1 MTYLSSTRV
10 KASPLPPPSLLYNV
24 QVLISR
30 FQRENNNIHLFGVKV
45 ADLGVVRK
53 ACFPTTEPEEIATT
67 YAKDEGH
74 KHLDI
79 SHLTVGVIIVQ
90 QLQLS
95 GTNVAEVDR
104 QEEKEDE
111 LALGVGEVEGGGR
124 AVAQAGHLQGKDKK
138 RKM

>member
-1 MTYLSSTRV
+1 M
-10 KASPLPPPSLLYNV
+10 
-24 QVLISR
+24 
-30 FQRENNNIHLFGVKV
+30 
-45 ADLGVVRK
+45 
-53 ACFPTTEPEEIATT
+53 
-67 YAKDEGH
+67 
-74 KHLDI
+74 DI

-95 GTNVAEVDR
+95 GTDVAEVDR

-124 AVAQAGHLQGKDKK
+124 AVAQAGHLQGKDIK

>member
-1 MTYLSSTRV
+1 M
-10 KASPLPPPSLLYNV
+10 
-24 QVLISR
+24 
-30 FQRENNNIHLFGVKV
+30 KV
-45 ADLGVVRK
+45 TDLGVARK

-95 GTNVAEVDR
+95 GTDVAEVDR

-124 AVAQAGHLQGKDKK
+124 AVAQAGNLQGKDKK

>member
-1 MTYLSSTRV
+1 M
-10 KASPLPPPSLLYNV
+10 PPPSLLYNV

-30 FQRENNNIHLFGVKV
+30 FQRENNNIRLSGVKV
-45 ADLGVVRK
+45 TNLGVARK

-67 YAKDEGH
+67 YVKDEGC

>member
-1 MTYLSSTRV
+1 M
-10 KASPLPPPSLLYNV
+10 
-24 QVLISR
+24 
-30 FQRENNNIHLFGVKV
+30 
-45 ADLGVVRK
+45 
-53 ACFPTTEPEEIATT
+53 
-67 YAKDEGH
+67 
-74 KHLDI
+74 DI

-95 GTNVAEVDR
+95 GTDVAEVDR

-124 AVAQAGHLQGKDKK
+124 AVAQAGNLQGKDKK